1 MAEKVDV
8 KYVNVK
14 KHIILSYLLFPAWH
28 GIKRKQPMIATD
40 DTTKKKVA
48 ADKAFELTDDNFE
61 TETVQ
66 EKLSTFRRKRLA
78 EKRYAFTDDAENIT
92 PLSQV
97 SYVKYFFSLNIALKL
112 PV

>member
-1 MAEKVDV
+1 MASED
-8 KYVNVK
+8 
-14 KHIILSYLLFPAWH
+14 S
-28 GIKRKQPMIATD
+28 
-40 DTTKKKVA
+40 TKKKVA
-48 ADKAFELTDDNFE
+48 ADKAYELTDENFE

-97 SYVKYFFSLNIALKL
+97 KQTQFFNSFTGTWPAYGALLKDLKYGFRYVFLASQRFCLAFEKL
-112 PV
+112 ADLE

>member
-1 MAEKVDV
+1 M
-8 KYVNVK
+8 
-14 KHIILSYLLFPAWH
+14 
-28 GIKRKQPMIATD
+28 MATD

-97 SYVKYFFSLNIALKL
+97 SIQIPLLKYYIGKQAKTAKN
-112 PV
+112 

>member
-1 MAEKVDV
+1 MK
-8 KYVNVK
+8 
-14 KHIILSYLLFPAWH
+14 LLFTAWH
-28 GIKRKQPMIATD
+28 GIKRKQPIIVTD

-48 ADKAFELTDDNFE
+48 ADKAYELTDENFE

-78 EKRYAFTDDAENIT
+78 EKRYAFTDDTENIT

-97 SYVKYFFSLNIALKL
+97 GL
-112 PV
+112 

>member
-1 MAEKVDV
+1 M
-8 KYVNVK
+8 
-14 KHIILSYLLFPAWH
+14 
-28 GIKRKQPMIATD
+28 MATD

-97 SYVKYFFSLNIALKL
+97 SYVKLVLLKQNEIRAHL
-112 PV
+112 YIT

>member
-1 MAEKVDV
+1 MASED
-8 KYVNVK
+8 
-14 KHIILSYLLFPAWH
+14 S
-28 GIKRKQPMIATD
+28 
-40 DTTKKKVA
+40 TKKKVA
-48 ADKAFELTDDNFE
+48 ADKAYELTDENFE

-97 SYVKYFFSLNIALKL
+97 SIQIPLINYIGKLAKTANNRHHSLGLLI
-112 PV
+112 

>member
-1 MAEKVDV
+1 MASD
-8 KYVNVK
+8 N
-14 KHIILSYLLFPAWH
+14 
-28 GIKRKQPMIATD
+28 
-40 DTTKKKVA
+40 TTTNNKKVA
-48 ADKAFELTDDNFE
+48 ADKAYELTDENFE

-97 SYVKYFFSLNIALKL
+97 NIREIHSVLGSKIKL
-112 PV
+112 LMY

>member
-1 MAEKVDV
+1 M
-8 KYVNVK
+8 
-14 KHIILSYLLFPAWH
+14 
-28 GIKRKQPMIATD
+28 ATD

-97 SYVKYFFSLNIALKL
+97 SYVKCFFCFECCLKITCIVLALELHLKDL
-112 PV
+112 K